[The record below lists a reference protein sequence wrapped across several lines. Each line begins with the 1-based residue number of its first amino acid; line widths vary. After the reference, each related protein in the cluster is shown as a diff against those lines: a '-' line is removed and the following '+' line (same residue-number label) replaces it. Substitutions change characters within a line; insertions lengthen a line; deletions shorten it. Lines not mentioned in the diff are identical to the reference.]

1 MPCDK
6 SVLFDFLNVLNEDLS
21 NKITLVAAGGTAMT
35 LLDIKTSTIDI
46 DFTIPSCDR
55 LEFEQALKSNPPGYK
70 VDRWTDGCIFCQ
82 TLPNDYLEKSI
93 KIKEFSHISLRALQ
107 PVDIIVT
114 KIGRLNERDIQDI
127 DACIRKGNVS
137 KAEIKERALRV
148 VQTYVGP
155 EEDYLY
161 HLNLVLDKFFKK

>member
-1 MPCDK
+1 
-6 SVLFDFLNVLNEDLS
+6 
-21 NKITLVAAGGTAMT
+21 MT

-93 KIKEFSHISLRALQ
+93 KIKEFSHISLRAFQ

-114 KIGRLNERDIQDI
+114 KIGRLNERDMQDI

-137 KAEIKERALRV
+137 KAEIKESRAGGSDIRW
-148 VQTYVGP
+148 T
-155 EEDYLY
+155 
-161 HLNLVLDKFFKK
+161 